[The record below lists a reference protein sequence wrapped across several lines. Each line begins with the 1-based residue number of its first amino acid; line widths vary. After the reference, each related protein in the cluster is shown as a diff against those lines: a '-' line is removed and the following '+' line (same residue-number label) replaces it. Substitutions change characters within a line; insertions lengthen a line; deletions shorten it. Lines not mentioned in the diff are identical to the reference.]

1 MSAFNPSG
9 PAEILRAEQKDE
21 ELYERINRQ
30 LCSFLLKFKGHV
42 FINKNKQN
50 IFCTSQLLYYALTT
64 LSKLQTLGE
73 EYTKIVQVG
82 KTGKHV
88 PGLVQST
95 GMILAH
101 VFGDRLIILAL
112 DRLIDNVQHSKSITN
127 QAKDQIIQVT
137 TTVKSLVPLLQSLNR
152 VLFYW
157 NGSFYTWAKRFFLIK
172 YIYAV
177 PWYHPKRPLHVFK
190 ILSVLTAIHLSVLMI
205 MAVLKSPKAHK
216 NEEEHPSQ
224 SIPLN
229 SSSKCSLCLEPRQK
243 TSLSFCGHLFCW
255 SCIHEWLQTNDFCPI
270 CRKALNPRMVVP
282 LQNFI

>member
-1 MSAFNPSG
+1 M
-9 PAEILRAEQKDE
+9 
-21 ELYERINRQ
+21 
-30 LCSFLLKFKGHV
+30 

-88 PGLVQST
+88 PGLLVIKVQKIVGYAICVHLQYGCLQQST

-112 DRLIDNVQHSKSITN
+112 DRLVDNVQHNKSITR
-127 QAKDQIIQVT
+127 QAKDQIIQVAT
-137 TTVKSLVPLLQSLNR
+137 TIKSLVPLLQSLNR

-172 YIYAV
+172 YVSIG
-177 PWYHPKRPLHVFK
+177 LNFK
-190 ILSVLTAIHLSVLMI
+190 
-205 MAVLKSPKAHK
+205 LK
-216 NEEEHPSQ
+216 
-224 SIPLN
+224 
-229 SSSKCSLCLEPRQK
+229 
-243 TSLSFCGHLFCW
+243 
-255 SCIHEWLQTNDFCPI
+255 
-270 CRKALNPRMVVP
+270 
-282 LQNFI
+282 

>member
-1 MSAFNPSG
+1 MSAFNFSG

-30 LCSFLLKFKGHV
+30 LSEFLLKFKGHV

-82 KTGKHV
+82 KTGKHI
-88 PGLVQST
+88 PGLIQST

-112 DRLIDNVQHSKSITN
+112 DRLIDNVQHNKSITSL
-127 QAKDQIIQVT
+127 AKDQIIRFAT
-137 TTVKSLVPLLQSLNR
+137 SVKSLVPLLQSLNR

-157 NGSFYTWAKRFFLIK
+157 NGSFYTWAKRFFHIK
-172 YIYAV
+172 YIYAA
-177 PWYHPKRPLHVFK
+177 PWYRPKRPLHVFK

-205 MAVLKSPKAHK
+205 MTVFKTPKVQK
-216 NEEEHPSQ
+216 NAEEHLNQ
-224 SIPLN
+224 LTPLN
-229 SSSKCSLCLEPRQK
+229 SSSKCSLCLEPRQN

-270 CRKALNPRMVVP
+270 CRKRLNPRMVVP